1 MKPNYK
7 NWVPKGMVVGFLCG
21 TAATAALLAI
31 VLLTDFLS
39 KTVQLVVRFPLGILL
54 FVLVFASCFLIN
66 LYRTFSYDGKRQFAH
81 QIIDWFSDYIH
92 IPDGGVGLD
101 VGCNRAALTISCT
114 KKNSRASMMGLDR
127 WGKECASFSKN
138 LCQSNAVAEGVD
150 KRTTFVQGDAC
161 KLDFPDE
168 HFDAVTSNYC
178 YHNIPSQNRQAIIL
192 EPLSLLK
199 RGTSLLFTMH
209 SARSNMVTCISWLL
223 SKDMSY
229 EKVEPLDTTDGLF
242 MTPKQASSLGLK
254 GSGLLVAKCCRKCAE
269 KKENPKTVAA
279 QWFSG
284 FYLG

>member
-21 TAATAALLAI
+21 TAATAALLAV

-39 KTVQLVVRFPLGILL
+39 ETARLVIGILL
-54 FVLVFASCFLIN
+54 GVLLFILTIASGFFIN
-66 LYRTFSYDGKRQFAH
+66 LYRTFYYDGKRQFARR
-81 QIIDWFSDYIH
+81 IIDRVSDYVH

-101 VGCNRAALTISCT
+101 VGCSSAALTIACA
-114 KKNSRASMMGLDR
+114 KKNPGASMMGLDR
-127 WGKECASFSKN
+127 WGKEYASFSKN

-192 EPLSLLK
+192 ETLRTLK
-199 RGTSLLFTMH
+199 RGGVFAIHDEFSQIKYGDMNKL
-209 SARSNMVTCISWLL
+209 VTKL
-223 SKDMSY
+223 KDMGY
-229 EKVEPLDTTDGLF
+229 EKVKLLDTTDGLF
-242 MTPKQASSLGLK
+242 MTPKEASILGLK
-254 GSGLLVAKCCRKCAE
+254 GSALLVG
-269 KKENPKTVAA
+269 KK
-279 QWFSG
+279 
-284 FYLG
+284 